1 VQPQRHGAVNQ
12 GLLGLLGAVQGHGT
26 RLSCKLLILRSFSE
40 FLIDFLLFQV
50 IALHEVWHWKEFS
63 NQLFADYIN
72 TFLRLKQQADG
83 WPRENMTDV
92 EKDAYI
98 EDYFNKEGVGL
109 VKEEIKKNPGLR
121 LVAKLMLNTFWG
133 KVKYL
138 DFYVFNVLLE
148 ILNLTGFSVWT
159 ARRCHQNSLF

>member
-1 VQPQRHGAVNQ
+1 M
-12 GLLGLLGAVQGHGT
+12 
-26 RLSCKLLILRSFSE
+26 
-40 FLIDFLLFQV
+40 
-50 IALHEVWHWKEFS
+50 ALHEIWHWKEFS
-63 NQLFADYIN
+63 TQLFADYIN

-83 WPRENMTDV
+83 WPRENMTEA

-138 DFYVFNVLLE
+138 DFYVFKCV
-148 ILNLTGFSVWT
+148 I
-159 ARRCHQNSLF
+159 RNS